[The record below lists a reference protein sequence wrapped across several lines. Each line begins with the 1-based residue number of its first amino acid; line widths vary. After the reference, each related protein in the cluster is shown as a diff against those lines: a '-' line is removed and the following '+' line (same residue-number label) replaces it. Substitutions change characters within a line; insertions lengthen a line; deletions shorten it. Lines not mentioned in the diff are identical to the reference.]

1 MTMHVIHPTFLPLE
15 LSYLQRLPFQT
26 SAARP
31 TFKTFHLESSKPNE
45 GWSDICCSSGSCGTI
60 GSAVASDTGDQ
71 RFESR
76 HRQ

>member
-31 TFKTFHLESSKPNE
+31 TFKTFHLESSKPN
-45 GWSDICCSSGSCGTI
+45 GGLSGSCCSSSSCGSGGSVGSGGSGDI
-60 GSAVASDTGDQ
+60 GGSREIGD
-71 RFESR
+71 
-76 HRQ
+76 